1 MEAKLLCQVLV
12 NLIYLPVFIN
22 VKFLHLYLITL
33 FFMFGMIFDLIL
45 IFEFWGVRTQT
56 HRHPIAL
63 IKFGFC
69 HRIGIADSRTLSA
82 DISERFRYCMGL
94 FFKMSV
100 LSLFYGFCTVQ
111 NVWLSELYKV
121 HDIIGV
127 VEGWRGGN
135 LPFMSLPPL
144 LLKGGR
150 KWPQIYG
157 KLWYKCLQMAE
168 IGKNLQIIITN
179 NEKTDKISFETPL
192 WEIAPPPNL
201 VGLCF
206 SMTAV

>member
-1 MEAKLLCQVLV
+1 
-12 NLIYLPVFIN
+12 
-22 VKFLHLYLITL
+22 
-33 FFMFGMIFDLIL
+33 
-45 IFEFWGVRTQT
+45 
-56 HRHPIAL
+56 
-63 IKFGFC
+63 
-69 HRIGIADSRTLSA
+69 
-82 DISERFRYCMGL
+82 
-94 FFKMSV
+94 MSV

-192 WEIAPPPNL
+192 WEIAPPQIWSGYAFLWQLYKNFQTIVL
-201 VGLCF
+201 YK
-206 SMTAV
+206 TAVSECLGKQYWLIQKTCPILLHIFTLLLYVTCVFFTQSVWCFYRTIN

>member
-1 MEAKLLCQVLV
+1 
-12 NLIYLPVFIN
+12 
-22 VKFLHLYLITL
+22 
-33 FFMFGMIFDLIL
+33 
-45 IFEFWGVRTQT
+45 
-56 HRHPIAL
+56 
-63 IKFGFC
+63 
-69 HRIGIADSRTLSA
+69 
-82 DISERFRYCMGL
+82 
-94 FFKMSV
+94 MSV

-157 KLWYKCLQMAE
+157 KLWYKSLQMAE
-168 IGKNLQIIITN
+168 IGKNVQIIIMN

-192 WEIAPPPNL
+192 WEIAPPPKFGRAMLFYDSCIRIFKPLYCTKQLWVSVWVNSTGWFKKHVPFCCTFLHYSFMWHVFFLLNRYDVFIELSINDFKPNL
-201 VGLCF
+201 I
-206 SMTAV
+206 